1 MAELAKTEPDLISA
15 EAFNDMFTFMWVYV
29 KKVILLPGQVE
40 QWITICDLNN
50 MSMTALPRKQILAF
64 GSLCQANLMYF
75 LFRSFYTH
83 VGWGQR
89 LFYKGVQVFID
100 DETKLKIVLAAD
112 GAPQQLVDMFHPS
125 QLETRFGGTAPT
137 PTNFWPPFM
146 GKEVVSASEKAK
158 FHPNLIRQEDYD
170 RVIAENPELNVH
182 PLHMKPGMLNNNHFV
197 ID

>member
-1 MAELAKTEPDLISA
+1 
-15 EAFNDMFTFMWVYV
+15 
-29 KKVILLPGQVE
+29 
-40 QWITICDLNN
+40 
-50 MSMTALPRKQILAF
+50 
-64 GSLCQANLMYF
+64 MYF

-100 DETKLKIVLAAD
+100 EETKLKIVLAAD

-146 GKEVVSASEKAK
+146 GAEVISPSEKAK
-158 FHPNLIRQEDYD
+158 YHPNLIRQD
-170 RVIAENPELNVH
+170 
-182 PLHMKPGMLNNNHFV
+182 
-197 ID
+197 

>member
-1 MAELAKTEPDLISA
+1 
-15 EAFNDMFTFMWVYV
+15 
-29 KKVILLPGQVE
+29 
-40 QWITICDLNN
+40 
-50 MSMTALPRKQILAF
+50 
-64 GSLCQANLMYF
+64 MYF

-146 GKEVVSASEKAK
+146 GKEVV
-158 FHPNLIRQEDYD
+158 
-170 RVIAENPELNVH
+170 
-182 PLHMKPGMLNNNHFV
+182 
-197 ID
+197 